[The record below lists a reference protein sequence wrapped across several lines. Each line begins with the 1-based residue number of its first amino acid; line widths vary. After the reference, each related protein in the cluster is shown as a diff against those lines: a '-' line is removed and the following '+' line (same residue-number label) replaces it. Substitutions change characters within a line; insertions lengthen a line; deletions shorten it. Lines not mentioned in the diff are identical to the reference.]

1 MSNFNVWGYLARM
14 GVEVRGPGQD
24 GVEEGDQVA
33 GVNTPIILRIED
45 LEELLHRDFKQ
56 FSCQVPNC
64 GQKFSQLHESETHY
78 NAVHRHSCSVCKKS
92 LPSPHL
98 LELHIQESHDSF
110 FSVLSERA
118 PSYQCF
124 LPSCSETFWG
134 PQERHAHA
142 IEVHKFPPDFRF
154 DAVKRRQKKGRGG
167 GGVRKKSNE
176 MVEDNEEGMEKQDGS
191 GKISKKKEHKNQK
204 EQIITKSHSAQPA
217 TRRPLSLA
225 RMGDG
230 AAQKRSSMVSL
241 ASISST
247 PPASQ
252 HLGTNSWLSA
262 LDVSKTEKLDSS
274 PVSLSAQQQQGK
286 KSRIPVLR
294 SSSCRVPRNLSFGAG
309 VQRTFVRP
317 KSKHWHQSSEP
328 MDTGVDLEKVD
339 FGSLRNALP
348 D

>member
-1 MSNFNVWGYLARM
+1 MPFEMKSLF
-14 GVEVRGPGQD
+14 
-24 GVEEGDQVA
+24 
-33 GVNTPIILRIED
+33 
-45 LEELLHRDFKQ
+45 
-56 FSCQVPNC
+56 
-64 GQKFSQLHESETHY
+64 
-78 NAVHRHSCSVCKKS
+78 RHSCSVCKKA

-98 LELHIQESHDSF
+98 LELHIQENHDSF

-142 IEVHKFPPDFRF
+142 IEDHKFPPDFRF
-154 DAVKRRQKKGRGG
+154 DAVKRREKKGKG
-167 GGVRKKSNE
+167 GGVDKHKKNG
-176 MVEDNEEGMEKQDGS
+176 MAVDNDEAMEKQDFS
-191 GKISKKKEHKNQK
+191 GKISKKKEKDQNNQK
-204 EQIITKSHSAQPA
+204 EEISKSHSAQPA
-217 TRRPLSLA
+217 IRRPLSLA

-230 AAQKRSSMVSL
+230 AAHKRSSMVSL

-247 PPASQ
+247 TSASE
-252 HLGTNSWLSA
+252 HLGANSWLSA

-274 PVSLSAQQQQGK
+274 PVSLAAAGQHQGK

-317 KSKHWHQSSEP
+317 KAKHWHQKSEP
-328 MDTGVDLEKVD
+328 MDTGVDIEKVD
-339 FGSLRNALP
+339 FDSLRSALP

>member
-14 GVEVRGPGQD
+14 GVEVRGPGQE

-33 GVNTPIILRIED
+33 GVNTPVILRIED

-56 FSCQVPNC
+56 FSCQVTNC

-98 LELHIQESHDSF
+98 LELHIQENHDSF
-110 FSVLSERA
+110 FSVLSERS

-124 LPSCSETFWG
+124 LPSCPETFWG

-154 DAVKRRQKKGRGG
+154 DAVKRREKKGRGG
-167 GGVRKKSNE
+167 GGGRKKRND
-176 MVEDNEEGMEKQDGS
+176 MVEDNDEGMEKQDGS
-191 GKISKKKEHKNQK
+191 SKTSKKKEHKNQK
-204 EQIITKSHSAQPA
+204 EEITKSHSAQPA
-217 TRRPLSLA
+217 LRRPLSLA

-230 AAQKRSSMVSL
+230 ASHKRNSMVSL

-247 PPASQ
+247 PPVSQ

-274 PVSLSAQQQQGK
+274 PVSLSAQQQGK

-339 FGSLRNALP
+339 FNSLRSALP

>member
-1 MSNFNVWGYLARM
+1 MLST
-14 GVEVRGPGQD
+14 GVISPQSTCYFLSVFS
-24 GVEEGDQVA
+24 
-33 GVNTPIILRIED
+33 PI
-45 LEELLHRDFKQ
+45 
-56 FSCQVPNC
+56 FS
-64 GQKFSQLHESETHY
+64 F
-78 NAVHRHSCSVCKKS
+78 RHSCSVCKKS

-98 LELHIQESHDSF
+98 LELHIQENHDSF
-110 FSVLSERA
+110 FSVLSERS

-124 LPSCSETFWG
+124 LPSCPETFWG

-142 IEVHKFPPDFRF
+142 IENHKFPPDFRF
-154 DAVKRRQKKGRGG
+154 DAVKRREKKGKAGAGG
-167 GGVRKKSNE
+167 GGRKKRNDI
-176 MVEDNEEGMEKQDGS
+176 DNDEGMEKQDGS
-191 GKISKKKEHKNQK
+191 GKLSKKKEHENQK
-204 EQIITKSHSAQPA
+204 EEIPKSHSAQPA
-217 TRRPLSLA
+217 MRRPLSLA

-230 AAQKRSSMVSL
+230 ASHKRNSMVSL

-247 PPASQ
+247 PLASQ
-252 HLGTNSWLSA
+252 QLGTNSWLSA

-274 PVSLSAQQQQGK
+274 PVSLSAQQHGK

-339 FGSLRNALP
+339 FDSLRNALP

>member
-1 MSNFNVWGYLARM
+1 MLST
-14 GVEVRGPGQD
+14 GVISPQSTCYFFSVFS
-24 GVEEGDQVA
+24 
-33 GVNTPIILRIED
+33 PI
-45 LEELLHRDFKQ
+45 
-56 FSCQVPNC
+56 FS
-64 GQKFSQLHESETHY
+64 F
-78 NAVHRHSCSVCKKS
+78 RHSCSVCKKS

-98 LELHIQESHDSF
+98 LELHIQENHDSF
-110 FSVLSERA
+110 FSVLSERS

-124 LPSCSETFWG
+124 LPSCPETFWG

-142 IEVHKFPPDFRF
+142 IENHKFPPDFRF
-154 DAVKRRQKKGRGG
+154 DAVKRREKKGKAGAGG
-167 GGVRKKSNE
+167 GGRKKRNDI
-176 MVEDNEEGMEKQDGS
+176 DNDEGMEKQDGS
-191 GKISKKKEHKNQK
+191 GKLSKKKEHENQK
-204 EQIITKSHSAQPA
+204 EEIPKSHSAQPA
-217 TRRPLSLA
+217 MRRPLSLA

-230 AAQKRSSMVSL
+230 ASHKRNSMVSL

-247 PPASQ
+247 PLASQ
-252 HLGTNSWLSA
+252 QLGTNSWLSA

-274 PVSLSAQQQQGK
+274 PVSLSAQQHGK

-339 FGSLRNALP
+339 FDSLRNALP

>member
-154 DAVKRRQKKGRGG
+154 DAVKRRQKKGREV

-176 MVEDNEEGMEKQDGS
+176 MVEDNDEGMEKQDGS
-191 GKISKKKEHKNQK
+191 GKISKKKEHKSQK
-204 EQIITKSHSAQPA
+204 EQIINKSHSAQPA

-247 PPASQ
+247 PPTSQ